1 MQVFGA
7 WKVNSLAVL
16 FPLILSLV
24 AFVLAMIAL
33 FAGTGP
39 QQQQLEEYHIIAVC
53 CPGTSHSGCIV
64 KLTIIFVD

>member
-1 MQVFGA
+1 MKLFGA
-7 WKVNSLAVL
+7 WRFNSLLVV
-16 FPLILSLV
+16 FPLVFSLV

-53 CPGTSHSGCIV
+53 YGVFYFPWMR
-64 KLTIIFVD
+64 LTASS